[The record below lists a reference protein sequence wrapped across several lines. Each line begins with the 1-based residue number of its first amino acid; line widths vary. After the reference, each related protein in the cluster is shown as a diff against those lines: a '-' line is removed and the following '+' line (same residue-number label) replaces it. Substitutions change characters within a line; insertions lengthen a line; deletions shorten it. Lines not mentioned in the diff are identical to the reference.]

1 MEDMKVIMATATG
14 IMLSYVQFIHLP
26 TLNSMRWIVL
36 ILTALYTI
44 RRWYIMERK
53 NRMQT
58 YDSIVKLKIW
68 LIRPSYLGIPILAYF
83 IICAIV
89 LAIILKLLLS

>member
-1 MEDMKVIMATATG
+1 
-14 IMLSYVQFIHLP
+14 
-26 TLNSMRWIVL
+26 
-36 ILTALYTI
+36 
-44 RRWYIMERK
+44 MERK

-83 IICAIV
+83 ITCAIV